1 VDRLMALGL
10 DLKQREALEALM
22 QRIFPGRNGAEDL
35 DAFTVKTLE
44 ISIFEEFRDSGTK
57 YYVNNV
63 ATYAEKHGAY
73 EALIKGLVEH
83 GPGDAGLRD
92 FAKALG
98 LDVPSWVSDQA
109 YETARDA
116 LTKAGLEDLGTL
128 ASDPVVGPLIAGA
141 RLDLKLVAD
150 ELVLLAS
157 YKELHDALHRVQ
169 VPLFKTIGKAFDAL
183 KRTPD
188 DIAILME
195 LSEHAITLQALA
207 ADAANAQ
214 AGFKDERKAQAEAGW
229 TKRLSEIAAAFSDA
243 TNVQDGTKAY
253 EAFVGLKMI
262 LRQQPS
268 RLNGLLVGVARDIP
282 IDKLVAV
289 LRAVAAKVGDGPD
302 CKRLEEAASA
312 LDAIAADVRSQVT
325 AHEAWQQAE
334 ASFWLTEEVFQSESP
349 SVADLNSLWP
359 TITEQV
365 ATICALAPGPWA
377 TDLARHAEAFLKLCP
392 IPAVPPIRREARS
405 PIDLYLYRARTQF
418 FLTDQ
423 ALKERCQKVATHSE
437 ALNALIANV

>member
-1 VDRLMALGL
+1 MALDL
-10 DLKQREALEALM
+10 DLGQRETLEILM
-22 QRIFPGRNGAEDL
+22 RRIFQGRKGAEDL
-35 DAFTVKTLE
+35 DAFTVKTIA
-44 ISIFEEFRDSGTK
+44 ISIFEEFDDSGTK
-57 YYVNNV
+57 YYVNAV
-63 ATYAEKHGAY
+63 ASYAKKHGAY
-73 EALIKGLVEH
+73 EALIKGLAEH
-83 GPGDAGLRD
+83 SPGDTDLRD

-98 LDVPSWVSDQA
+98 LEIRSWVSDQA
-109 YETARDA
+109 YEAARDA
-116 LTKAGLEDLGTL
+116 LTKAGLDDLNTL
-128 ASDPVVGPLIAGA
+128 AGDPVVGPLIAGA
-141 RLDLKLVAD
+141 RLDLQLVAD

-188 DIAILME
+188 DVAILME

-214 AGFKDERKAQAEAGW
+214 TGFKDERKAQAEAAW
-229 TKRLSEIAAAFSDA
+229 TKRLGEIAAAFSEA
-243 TNVQDGTKAY
+243 TSVQDGDKAY

-302 CKRLEEAASA
+302 SKRLEEAAGA
-312 LDAIAADVRSQVT
+312 LDAIAADVRSQVA

-349 SVADLNSLWP
+349 SAADLNSLWP
-359 TITEQV
+359 AITLQV
-365 ATICALAPGPWA
+365 ATICELAPGPWA

-423 ALKERCQKVATHSE
+423 ALKERCQKVATHSA